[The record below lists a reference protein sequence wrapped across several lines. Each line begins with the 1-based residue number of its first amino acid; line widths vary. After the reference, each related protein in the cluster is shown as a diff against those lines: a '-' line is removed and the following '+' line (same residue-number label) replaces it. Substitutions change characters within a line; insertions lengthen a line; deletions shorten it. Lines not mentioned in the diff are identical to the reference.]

1 MNLQPPDQE
10 KWLDSMK
17 EKMERLIEEKEESCK
32 AKIVY
37 KNKVPYKKLLAVG
50 IIKFIFRLRHYRL

>member
-17 EKMERLIEEKEESCK
+17 EKMERLIEEKEEGCK
-32 AKIVY
+32 ATIVY
-37 KNKVPYKKLLAVG
+37 KNKVPY
-50 IIKFIFRLRHYRL
+50 